1 MIPSLR
7 RTISPLL
14 AVAIALASGAC
25 HGAARQPHATPD
37 MAEIAG
43 TYALVRVDGN
53 EIPATVLHE
62 GTALEVR
69 SGSFSFGA
77 DGTCRTVTVFV
88 PPSGLES
95 TREVTATYAKDGTK
109 LTMWWNGAG
118 VTTGTIDGRQ
128 FTMDN
133 HGMLFVYRR

>member
-1 MIPSLR
+1 MIPSLI
-7 RTISPLL
+7 RTVFPLF
-14 AVAIALASGAC
+14 AACIALASGAC
-25 HGAARQPHATPD
+25 HGVARPPQPTPD

-43 TYALVRVDGN
+43 TYALVRVDGK

-62 GTALEVR
+62 GAALEVR
-69 SGSFSFGA
+69 SGSFTFGV

-88 PPSGLES
+88 PPSGREA